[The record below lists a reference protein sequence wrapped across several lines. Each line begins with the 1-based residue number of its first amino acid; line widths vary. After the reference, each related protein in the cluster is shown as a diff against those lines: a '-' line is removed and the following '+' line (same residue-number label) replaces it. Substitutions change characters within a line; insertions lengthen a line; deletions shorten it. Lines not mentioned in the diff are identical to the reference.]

1 MARFLQLPEEIC
13 RRQPTTDTYSLP
25 QSQEEFYFSVPYDQM
40 DLILCGKNQGLAPAE
55 VGPAVGLT
63 AEQVER
69 VFQDIE
75 SKRRVA
81 HYLHASPVLMAEIQ
95 SPLQPENFPVPTP
108 AASAV

>member
-75 SKRRVA
+75 SKRRAA